1 MGFECPIQTPKS
13 TLYRWMRRWRVDVM
27 FFLCNNFS
35 LLTYFFVR
43 SLNLGEGR
51 EKQVRNQVMS
61 GTSGN
66 SLKGWSTRFFVT
78 SRTRTLYIPSRYQLM
93 GLCISAPSACIPIY
107 IGAIYIL
114 QWNFIEISMK
124 FHWKFHWNF
133 NWNFKKTSIEISFW
147 LKLLWNFIEI

>member
-35 LLTYFFVR
+35 LLTYFLVR

-66 SLKGWSTRFFVT
+66 SLKGWSTRFFVA
-78 SRTRTLYIPSRYQLM
+78 SRTRNFTLPLVTSWWDCAYQHLQ
-93 GLCISAPSACIPIY
+93 LVY
-107 IGAIYIL
+107 QYIL
-114 QWNFIEISMK
+114 ARGRDIYSSMK
-124 FHWKFHWNF
+124 FRWNF
-133 NWNFKKTSIEISFW
+133 NEIS
-147 LKLLWNFIEI
+147 LKVSLKFQLEVSKKLQSKFHFG